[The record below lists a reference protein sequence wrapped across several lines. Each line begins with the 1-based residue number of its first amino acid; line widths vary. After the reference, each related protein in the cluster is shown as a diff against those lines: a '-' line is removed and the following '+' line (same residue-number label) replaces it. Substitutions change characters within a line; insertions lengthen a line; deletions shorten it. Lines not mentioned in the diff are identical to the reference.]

1 MKNLYLL
8 PTGRESKLFENV
20 DNDIFAF
27 SKEAIRWRG
36 EQFLNHHIYI
46 ISDEIPTEGDA
57 LMRTDTSRVFCTL
70 KGANPSIVQKYC
82 RKIILTTD
90 PLLEDVQQIEDKL
103 LKWFV
108 QNPKC
113 EWVEV
118 ATDLNTQGK
127 NGLDRARF
135 IYKIII
141 PESETY
147 ICPKTNKQCDDEC
160 CVSAEN
166 CNIGTGVLSEPKQQT
181 LEEAAKNY
189 SIGWGQCDDKK
200 AFIAGA
206 KWQQERD
213 YELIDRYVDD
223 VTLNSK
229 TG

>member
-8 PTGRESKLFENV
+8 PTGKESKLFENV
-20 DNDIFAF
+20 DNGTFAF

-36 EQFLNHHIYI
+36 GQFLNYHLYI

-57 LMRTDTSRVFCTL
+57 LMRADISRVFCTL

-90 PLLEDVQQIEDKL
+90 PSLVGVQQIDEEF

-108 QNPKC
+108 KNPKR

-118 ATDLNTQGK
+118 VTDLNTQGK

-141 PESETY
+141 P
-147 ICPKTNKQCDDEC
+147 K
-160 CVSAEN
+160 
-166 CNIGTGVLSEPKQQT
+166 SEPKQET
-181 LEEAAKNY
+181 IEEAAKNY

-223 VTLNSK
+223 VMGGCNLKFEDWVNR
-229 TG
+229 

>member
-8 PTGRESKLFENV
+8 PTGKESKLFEDF
-20 DNDIFAF
+20 DNGTFAF

-36 EQFLNHHIYI
+36 EQYLNYHIYI
-46 ISDEIPTEGDA
+46 TSSTDKSQGYYISTEGD
-57 LMRTDTSRVFCTL
+57 MCIF
-70 KGANPSIVQKYC
+70 KPPFHPKEHHE
-82 RKIILTTD
+82 KIILTSD
-90 PLLEDVQQIEDKL
+90 PSLVGVQQIEDKL

-118 ATDLNTQGK
+118 EKEYKNWYVSGLLAPDMKLN
-127 NGLDRARF
+127 
-135 IYKIII
+135 YKIII
-141 PESETY
+141 P
-147 ICPKTNKQCDDEC
+147 KK
-160 CVSAEN
+160 
-166 CNIGTGVLSEPKQQT
+166 EPKQET
-181 LEEAAKNY
+181 IEEAAKNY

-223 VTLNSK
+223 VMGGCNLKFEDWLNR
-229 TG
+229 

>member
-8 PTGRESKLFENV
+8 PTGKESKLFENV
-20 DNDIFAF
+20 DNGTFAF

-36 EQFLNHHIYI
+36 EQFLNYHLYI

-57 LMRTDTSRVFCTL
+57 LMRTDISRVFCTL

-90 PLLEDVQQIEDKL
+90 PSLVGVQQIDEEF

-108 QNPKC
+108 QNPKR

-118 ATDLNTQGK
+118 KKDYLAG
-127 NGLDRARF
+127 
-135 IYKIII
+135 YYI
-141 PESETY
+141 PQ
-147 ICPKTNKQCDDEC
+147 KQE
-160 CVSAEN
+160 
-166 CNIGTGVLSEPKQQT
+166 T

-223 VTLNSK
+223 VMGGCNLKFKDWVNR
-229 TG
+229 